1 MKASPR
7 LIYDRLI
14 KGGLTHAQACGI
26 LGNIEQE
33 CGFDTAI
40 LGFDGTGSSGLCHWL
55 GPRQKALQDFARK
68 RSLPY
73 TDWEVQTDFILL
85 ELRTTEKLAMQ
96 KLSSCTSAASAALMF
111 SRFYERPAAKYARND
126 KRMAAANRFAAEF
139 L

>member
-7 LIYDRLI
+7 LVYDRLI
-14 KGGLTHAQACGI
+14 KGGLTHAQACGV

-33 CGFDTAI
+33 SGFDTSV
-40 LGFDGTGSSGLCHWL
+40 LGFDGTGSVGLCQWL
-55 GPRQKALQDFARK
+55 GPRKKALQDFARI
-68 RSLPY
+68 RALPY
-73 TDWEVQTDFILL
+73 TDWEAQTDFILR

-96 KLSSCTSAASAALMF
+96 KLANCTSAASAALMF
-111 SRFYERPAAKYARND
+111 SRFYERPAAKHAHND